1 MLETAVMQG
10 NDLLFVAGPCLL
22 GASINQV
29 LRRNLQ
35 TQFEPGDVQMPF
47 SGVEGINET
56 SVNVPG
62 RTVIL
67 HQDKNDMRAH
77 QFILLDR
84 CPKLKMT
91 K

>member
-1 MLETAVMQG
+1 
-10 NDLLFVAGPCLL
+10 
-22 GASINQV
+22 
-29 LRRNLQ
+29 
-35 TQFEPGDVQMPF
+35 MPF